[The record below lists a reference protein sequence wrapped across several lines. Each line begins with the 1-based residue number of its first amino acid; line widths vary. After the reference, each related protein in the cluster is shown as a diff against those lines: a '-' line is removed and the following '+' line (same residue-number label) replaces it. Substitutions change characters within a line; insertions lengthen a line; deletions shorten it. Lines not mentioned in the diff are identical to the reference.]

1 MKDFRKTRAGRS
13 KSLNIKFL
21 KNEEKIFQY
30 TIPAEP
36 GSFASAG
43 KIICAKGSAGKF
55 SYS

>member
-43 KIICAKGSAGKF
+43 KNHLRKGISRQI
-55 SYS
+55 